1 MAVNIMKIIL
11 QSKLKQNDKELLSF
25 LKEFNLAI

>member
-11 QSKLKQNDKELLSF
+11 QSKLKRNDKELLSF